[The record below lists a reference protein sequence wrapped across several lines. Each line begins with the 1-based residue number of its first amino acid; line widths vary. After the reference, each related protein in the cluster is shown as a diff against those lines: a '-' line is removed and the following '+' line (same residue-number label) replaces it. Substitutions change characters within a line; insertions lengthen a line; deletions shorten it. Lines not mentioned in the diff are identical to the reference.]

1 VPVSSVSVSRDPR
14 GARIR
19 LTRPHGNDRTA
30 PLSGHIQYS
39 THTTTC
45 TLVGMSPSTSS
56 TINLLRPLFAH
67 FNSRLLSRSITSKP
81 PPLSR
86 PAPHPLPPEQQREFE
101 ALQRQAAGAMTMTN
115 VPTDRTE
122 QRHPDAPVPLNAE
135 FDGDVNPATGE
146 RGGPKREPIQR
157 WIQDEG
163 DWSFK
168 GRVSDF

>member
-1 VPVSSVSVSRDPR
+1 M
-14 GARIR
+14 A
-19 LTRPHGNDRTA
+19 
-30 PLSGHIQYS
+30 
-39 THTTTC
+39 
-45 TLVGMSPSTSS
+45 
-56 TINLLRPLFAH
+56 
-67 FNSRLLSRSITSKP
+67 SKP
-81 PPLSR
+81 PPLSRR

-101 ALQRQAAGAMTMTN
+101 ALQRQAAEAMTMTNN

-122 QRHPDAPVPLNAE
+122 KRHPDAPVPLNAE

-168 GRVSDF
+168 GRASDF